1 VHLCSLAELEQRGF
15 ENLELLPKGVDTEL
29 FSPGKR
35 SHLLRR
41 KWGAREGNVVGLFVG
56 RIAVEKNLQL
66 ILRTFLEI
74 QKRIRDFRGVF
85 VGGGPKLEQLKTEF
99 PQFIY
104 VGVKRGEEL
113 AEYYASS
120 DLFIFPSTT
129 ETFDN
134 VTLEAMASGLAV
146 VAYDYAA
153 ARQHIVCGET
163 GFTVPFD
170 QEDSYIETAL
180 FAAQSDLSELR
191 QNRRFS
197 ARNVRWK
204 KVVGRFEKQLSEL
217 I

>member
-1 VHLCSLAELEQRGF
+1 M
-15 ENLELLPKGVDTEL
+15 
-29 FSPGKR
+29 
-35 SHLLRR
+35 
-41 KWGAREGNVVGLFVG
+41 
-56 RIAVEKNLQL
+56 EKNLQL